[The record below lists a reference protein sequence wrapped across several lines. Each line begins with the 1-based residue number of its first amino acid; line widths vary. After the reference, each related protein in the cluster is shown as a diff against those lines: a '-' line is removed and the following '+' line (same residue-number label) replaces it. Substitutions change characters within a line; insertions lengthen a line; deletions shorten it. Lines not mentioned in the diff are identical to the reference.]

1 MKVLRSLL
9 VAVVGSLF
17 FFGTSTIV
25 NADDGTENYV
35 DTYPVE
41 LNDGSTMHF
50 FSEEDRSLYLKSVPE
65 GSDEEDS
72 VSPQPG
78 IKSRVVETK
87 QTTQYN
93 RYLGPNSRTL
103 EWAHAD
109 EYEMNSGDA
118 VSFTAGYTYEGVSA
132 NLTISTSY
140 SITRT
145 LPADPTRRNRLA
157 ATGDVNLVYNK
168 IEFYYGAGTVVDT
181 VETITTSG
189 VSNVTHYVQYG

>member
-1 MKVLRSLL
+1 
-9 VAVVGSLF
+9 
-17 FFGTSTIV
+17 
-25 NADDGTENYV
+25 
-35 DTYPVE
+35 
-41 LNDGSTMHF
+41 MHF
-50 FSEEDRSLYLKSVPE
+50 FSEEDRSLYLNSVPE
-65 GSDEEDS
+65 DSDEENS
-72 VSPQPG
+72 ISPQSG
-78 IKSRVVETK
+78 IKSRVVASS
-87 QTTQYN
+87 QTTQYGK
-93 RYLGPNSRTL
+93 YLGPNSNTID
-103 EWAHAD
+103 WAYA
-109 EYEMNSGDA
+109 NSYSINTGQS